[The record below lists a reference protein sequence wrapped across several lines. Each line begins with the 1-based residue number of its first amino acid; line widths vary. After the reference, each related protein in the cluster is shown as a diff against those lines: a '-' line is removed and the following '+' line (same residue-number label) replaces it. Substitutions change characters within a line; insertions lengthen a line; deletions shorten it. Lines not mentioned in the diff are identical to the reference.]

1 MNNKEQAI
9 KQAIASMRLDGIF
22 VSSECVK
29 KVIKKQSKES
39 ALKEKDKVYEKRL
52 R

>member
-1 MNNKEQAI
+1 MNNKEKAI

-22 VSSECVK
+22 VSSECVE
-29 KVIKKQSKES
+29 KVMKRQSKEAAS
-39 ALKEKDKVYEKRL
+39 KDKDKVYEKRL